1 MFFIDFGNKADI
13 EAADIRSI
21 DQELLNYPRF
31 ALRFALDGVLTLS
44 GDHAWTTDAN
54 ELIQEKIVN
63 KRSFVKTKSVDGE
76 TLVCDISIESGEDL
90 RQLLETKKLAVGRR
104 CLFQDLP
111 QEKIDMA
118 KENIDAFG
126 MYTESPHELYVWLGD
141 LMKHNSE
148 VEEITATLASLN
160 RGSIYEPCLRELCAG
175 FVEIPGVGGQWYR
188 VVVEEINPNSVLVQ
202 LIDYGNRAE
211 VKFTD
216 ITALPNEPP
225 VLKVASK
232 AYKVALDLCCF
243 DQEWSA
249 EAINFI
255 KGQTEFQ
262 KLVVEIVND
271 KEQPISVKISTAT
284 GDDIVELFIKSNFG
298 RRKSRGTFTKKFHQS
313 DLPNQQI
320 TANDLSIIVRH
331 VRDPWLINGQLN
343 EPDKIRHI
351 KEIIAKS
358 TSSKTVYP
366 VEVEEICAGFSIKYG
381 EWHRVLI
388 ESISENSANVELI
401 DFGDTEQIALTKLA
415 PLPEELSNI
424 PIQSVSCYIDDIAP
438 PNSDR
443 WSPQI
448 KKELEE
454 LLLNNSSN
462 IHISSIDENQAMHC
476 SMTVKKESVSNIL
489 VSRDLAK
496 WKNNGCQTA
505 VEISSTRPTSKDL
518 LTIKLPD
525 EKTAVALVEFKSP
538 AEFYLQLFD
547 NIMKS
552 NELSNSLLEKYKE
565 DFASYI
571 PVVDEICA
579 GYFPSFEQFYRVR
592 VLSIHE
598 KTATV
603 LAVDFGSLEDI
614 PTDDIKPLS
623 AEFLTLPQQAIR
635 VGLYNKDAIEW
646 SNDAMKHFI
655 LNCMDTKMYC
665 VVKERESAAGVLVQL
680 IHAEHGDVIEYLC
693 KNGFARQTNETR
705 EPPKSRPES
714 VPAPA
719 APTETLLNNFPSRN
733 LDKFTKMPILEV
745 PDFCEVMVTHVENMS
760 LFYVLDIKN
769 GEEFNDLVVFMN
781 NYCNEHPKHSYCPHV
796 DELCCAFSC
805 EAWNRAY
812 VQEVKSSKARVYFI
826 DFGNTEELE
835 FDKLRPFS
843 DELLSLPS
851 VAIPASFLEHE
862 VSTNPTALDEFK
874 SICKEQLLTMNV
886 LSRDENTLKV
896 SLSYSGT
903 DILEMLKLKFEEPCH
918 EEVQKTVAVE
928 RITEEVATKANS
940 AGETTKAEEEVI
952 PNVAAE
958 TVETISPSAAETA
971 VLEGDIIKTPVAN
984 NSEIELPAAE
994 AETKLKTAV
1003 DEISTDSTEN
1013 NSYTSTENDVLSRLP
1028 NSCHPYES
1036 VTLKLPRCTFPNAV
1050 ERMFVTK
1057 IYTPYLIFGY
1067 LEKRREEIDKLS
1079 LDLEEYSKQSQ
1090 ADEQIPRKAGT
1101 LCVVQDDDAKFRRG
1115 VLKTVTRTNSV
1126 VFMFDIGIEKSVPHT
1141 ELKVLDKKFKNVM
1154 NVQGIPMKLL
1164 QVRPSN
1170 DQNEW
1175 SEEAIKALKD
1185 IIEGQVVRVLP
1196 KFTESFIVNVKMK
1209 IDNNN
1214 DPVEKL
1220 FEDTGHAE
1228 VFQPVIT
1235 EQMPSSSNAK
1245 KGVPME
1251 KIRELIQLQK
1261 PPVNVKNFEIKVT
1274 CSVSPSLFYGQLY
1287 DKHNFE
1293 KCFKLSDELKELIE
1307 EGGISQEE
1315 KATINIDKLC
1325 IVKFSDNNYY
1335 RGYVI
1340 EKAGLR
1346 VFYVFLIDYGIKE
1359 RVLTENLWPLP
1370 EAHVKYPAQSML
1382 FQLQFIT
1389 PPKRAKANVYSKEAC
1404 EVFESLVRAKRMNV
1418 ELIKTHGYVYRVVIR
1433 DHQTGV
1439 DIGERLI
1446 ELGHAEHLFPKSKL
1460 MKHPYKDRSYFSSVS
1475 PRALLEETP
1484 PQSLMSS
1491 YVPARARRGN
1501 TKQVRA
1507 ERCYDHEYGNYHHYQ
1522 NGYQNGY
1529 DENYNQYQ
1537 YKQQYPSQRMGRQEF
1552 YEGDYYRE
1560 EPNSNR
1566 GRYQGRAG
1574 NHGQHQQ
1581 ATNFKGRGATSQ
1593 PPQRG
1598 VRGRGKFFYN
1608 QNTDEKDRSSS
1619 HDSMNGDIT
1628 RYVNEQVNP
1637 YNLNGH
1643 DQGHCDHN
1651 GPSRGQSNYHSNY
1664 HESTEY
1670 SSAHHDS
1677 KFPSGGKFNHQPRQ
1691 RASGKFR
1698 GRGGTGRGRGSFSR
1712 DVSNI

>member
-188 VVVEEINPNSVLVQ
+188 VVVEEINPNSALVQ

-243 DQEWSA
+243 DQEWSE

-298 RRKSRGTFTKKFHQS
+298 RRKNRGTFTKKFHQS

-358 TSSKTVYP
+358 ISSKTVYP

-705 EPPKSRPES
+705 EQPKSRPES

-835 FDKLRPFS
+835 FDKLRPFT

-862 VSTNPTALDEFK
+862 ISTNPAALDEFK

-928 RITEEVATKANS
+928 KITEEVATKANS

-984 NSEIELPAAE
+984 NGEIELPAAE

-1235 EQMPSSSNAK
+1235 EQVPSSSNAK

-1251 KIRELIQLQK
+1251 KIRELIQLQE

-1404 EVFESLVRAKRMNV
+1404 EVFESLVRARRMNV

-1439 DIGERLI
+1439 DIAERLI

-1460 MKHPYKDRSYFSSVS
+1460 MKHPYKDRSYFSGVS

-1507 ERCYDHEYGNYHHYQ
+1507 ERCYDHEYGNYHHQ

-1581 ATNFKGRGATSQ
+1581 ATNFKGRGATPQ

-1691 RASGKFR
+1691 RASGRFR

>member
-21 DQELLNYPRF
+21 EQELLNYPRF

-44 GDHAWTTDAN
+44 GDHAWTNDAN

-63 KRSFVKTKSVDGE
+63 KRSFVKTRSVDGE
-76 TLVCDISIESGEDL
+76 TLVCDISTESGEDL
-90 RQLLETKKLAVGRR
+90 RQLLETKRLAVGRR

-111 QEKIDMA
+111 QEKIDMT

-126 MYTESPHELYVWLGD
+126 MYTENPHELYVWLGD

-148 VEEITATLASLN
+148 VEEITTTLASLR
-160 RGSIYEPCLRELCAG
+160 RGNIYEPCLRELCAG
-175 FVEIPGVGGQWYR
+175 FVEVPGVDGQWYR
-188 VVVEEINPNSVLVQ
+188 VVVEEIKPNSVLVQ

-211 VKFTD
+211 VKYTD
-216 ITALPNEPP
+216 VTAMPNEPP

-232 AYKVALDLCCF
+232 AYKVTLDDLCCF
-243 DQEWSA
+243 DQEWSK

-255 KGQTEFQ
+255 KSQTEFK
-262 KLVVEIVND
+262 KLVVSIVSD

-298 RRKSRGTFTKKFHQS
+298 RRKSRSTFTKKFHQS

-320 TANDLSIIVRH
+320 IANDLSIIVRH

-343 EPDKIRHI
+343 EPNKIQHI

-358 TSSKTVYP
+358 TPSKTVYH

-401 DFGDTEQIALTKLA
+401 DYGDTEQIALTKLA

-424 PIQSVSCYIDDIAP
+424 PVQSVSCYIDDITP
-438 PNSDR
+438 PNSNK
-443 WSPQI
+443 WPPQI
-448 KKELEE
+448 KKELEG

-462 IHISSIDENQAMHC
+462 IHIISIDENQAIHC
-476 SMTVKKESVSNIL
+476 SMTVEKESVSDIL
-489 VSRDLAK
+489 VSRDLAM

-505 VEISSTRPTSKDL
+505 VEISSMRPMAKDL

-538 AEFYLQLFD
+538 AEFYVQLYE
-547 NIMKS
+547 NVMKS

-571 PVVDEICA
+571 PVVDEICS

-614 PTDDIKPLS
+614 PIDDIKPLS
-623 AEFLTLPQQAIR
+623 AEFLTIPQQAIR
-635 VGLYNKDAIEW
+635 VALYNKDAIEW

-655 LNCMDTKMYC
+655 LNCMDTKIYC
-665 VVKERESAAGVLVQL
+665 VVKERESAGGVLVQL
-680 IHAEHGDVIEYLC
+680 IHEEHGDVIEYLC
-693 KNGFARQTNETR
+693 KNGFGSQTNETR
-705 EPPKSRPES
+705 QLLKSRADTVPTPA
-714 VPAPA
+714 VPA
-719 APTETLLNNFPSRN
+719 ETQSNNVPSRN
-733 LDKFTKMPILEV
+733 LDKFTKMPILEI
-745 PDFCEVMVTHVENMS
+745 PDSCEVMVTHVENMS

-769 GEEFNDLVVFMN
+769 GEAFNDLVVFMN

-812 VQEVKSSKARVYFI
+812 VQEIKSSKARVYFI

-843 DELLSLPS
+843 EELLSLPS

-862 VSTNPTALDEFK
+862 VSTNPAALDEFK

-896 SLSYSGT
+896 SLSYSGI
-903 DILEMLKLKFEEPCH
+903 DILEILKLKFEEPCH
-918 EEVQKTVAVE
+918 KEVQKIAVVE
-928 RITEEVATKANS
+928 KITEEVPKINS
-940 AGETTKAEEEVI
+940 AEETTKVEEELR
-952 PNVAAE
+952 PSVAVE
-958 TVETISPSAAETA
+958 TVKKIPPPAVETS
-971 VLEGDIIKTPVAN
+971 VLEDDTIIKTHVAN
-984 NSEIELPAAE
+984 NGEIELPAAE
-994 AETKLKTAV
+994 AETKLKTVV
-1003 DEISTDSTEN
+1003 DKISANSNRND
-1013 NSYTSTENDVLSRLP
+1013 SYTSAGNDVLSCLP

-1036 VTLKLPRCTFPNAV
+1036 VTLKIPRCTFPNAV
-1050 ERMFVTK
+1050 ERIFVTK

-1067 LEKRREEIDKLS
+1067 PEKRRGEIDRLS
-1079 LDLEEYSKQSQ
+1079 LDLEEYFKQSK
-1090 ADEQIPRKAGT
+1090 ADEQIPLKAGT

-1115 VLKTVTRTNSV
+1115 VLKTVTGTNSV

-1141 ELKVLDKKFKNVM
+1141 KLKILNKKFKNVL
-1154 NVQGIPMKLL
+1154 NIQGIPMKLL
-1164 QVRPSN
+1164 QIRPSN
-1170 DQNEW
+1170 DQGEW

-1196 KFTESFIVNVKMK
+1196 KFTESFIINVKMK

-1214 DPVEKL
+1214 NPVEKL

-1235 EQMPSSSNAK
+1235 EQVPLSSNAK
-1245 KGVPME
+1245 RGVPME
-1251 KIRELIQLQK
+1251 KIRELIQLQE

-1307 EGGISQEE
+1307 GGSSQEE
-1315 KATINIDKLC
+1315 KAPINIDKLC

-1340 EKAGLR
+1340 DKAGPGT
-1346 VFYVFLIDYGIKE
+1346 FHVFLIDYGIKE

-1370 EAHVKYPAQSML
+1370 ETHVKYPAQSML
-1382 FQLQFIT
+1382 FQLQFIA
-1389 PPKRAKANVYSKEAC
+1389 PPKAAKANFYSKEAC
-1404 EVFESLVRAKRMNV
+1404 EVFESLVRAKRMDV
-1418 ELIKTHGYVYRVVIR
+1418 ELIKTHGYVYRVVVR
-1433 DHQTGV
+1433 DHQSGV

-1446 ELGHAEHLFPKSKL
+1446 ELGHAEHLFSKSKL
-1460 MKHPYKDRSYFSSVS
+1460 MKHPYKDRSYFSGVS

-1484 PQSLMSS
+1484 PESLMSS

-1501 TKQVRA
+1501 TKQVSA
-1507 ERCYDHEYGNYHHYQ
+1507 ERYHDYEHGDYPYYQ
-1522 NGYQNGY
+1522 TGYQNSY
-1529 DENYNQYQ
+1529 YENYNQNQ
-1537 YKQQYPSQRMGRQEF
+1537 YKQPYPSHRLGRREF
-1552 YEGDYYRE
+1552 YQGDYYRE
-1560 EPNSNR
+1560 EPIPNP
-1566 GRYQGRAG
+1566 GRYQGRRG

-1581 ATNFKGRGATSQ
+1581 STNFKGRGATSQ
-1593 PPQRG
+1593 LPQRG

-1608 QNTDEKDRSSS
+1608 QNTDEKERSSSS
-1619 HDSMNGDIT
+1619 HDIINGDVA
-1628 RYVNEQVNP
+1628 RYLNGQMNP
-1637 YNLNGH
+1637 YSLNGN

-1670 SSAHHDS
+1670 SSAHHES
-1677 KFPSGGKFNHQPRQ
+1677 KFSRGGKFNHQSRQ
-1691 RASGKFR
+1691 RGSGKFR
-1698 GRGGTGRGRGSFSR
+1698 GRGGTGRGRGSFNH
-1712 DVSNI
+1712 DA

>member
-188 VVVEEINPNSVLVQ
+188 VVVEEINPNSALVQ

-243 DQEWSA
+243 DQEWSE

-358 TSSKTVYP
+358 ISSKTVYP

-525 EKTAVALVEFKSP
+525 EKTAVALVEFKSS

-835 FDKLRPFS
+835 FDKLRPFT

-862 VSTNPTALDEFK
+862 ISTNPAALDEFK

-928 RITEEVATKANS
+928 KITEEVATKANS

-984 NSEIELPAAE
+984 NGEIELPAAE

-1235 EQMPSSSNAK
+1235 EQVPSSSNAK

-1251 KIRELIQLQK
+1251 KIRELIQLQE

-1404 EVFESLVRAKRMNV
+1404 EVFESLVRARRMNV

-1439 DIGERLI
+1439 DIAERLI

-1460 MKHPYKDRSYFSSVS
+1460 MKHPYKDRSYFSGVS

-1491 YVPARARRGN
+1491 YVPSRARRGN

-1507 ERCYDHEYGNYHHYQ
+1507 ERCYDHEYGNYHHQ

-1581 ATNFKGRGATSQ
+1581 ATNFKGRGATPQ

-1691 RASGKFR
+1691 RASGRFR

>member
-31 ALRFALDGVLTLS
+31 ALRFALDGILTQS
-44 GDHAWTTDAN
+44 GNHTWTTDAN

-63 KRSFVKTKSVDGE
+63 KRSFVKTRLVDGE
-76 TLVCDISIESGEDL
+76 TLVCDITTESGEDL

-111 QEKIDMA
+111 QEKIDLA

-126 MYTESPHELYVWLGD
+126 MYTESPYELYVWLGD
-141 LMKHNSE
+141 LMKHNSD
-148 VEEITATLASLN
+148 VEEITATLAPLN
-160 RGSIYEPCLRELCAG
+160 RGSIYEPCLGELCAG
-175 FVEIPGVGGQWYR
+175 FVEIPGVEDQWYR
-188 VVVEEINPNSVLVQ
+188 VVVEEIKPNSALVQ

-232 AYKVALDLCCF
+232 AYKVTLDDLCCF
-243 DQEWSA
+243 GQEWSE

-255 KGQTEFQ
+255 KGQTELQ

-284 GDDIVELFIKSNFG
+284 GDDIVELFVKSNFG
-298 RRKSRGTFTKKFHQS
+298 RWKSRSTFTKKFNQS

-343 EPDKIRHI
+343 EPDEIRRI
-351 KEIIAKS
+351 KEVITKS

-401 DFGDTEQIALTKLA
+401 DYGDTDQIALTKLA
-415 PLPEELSNI
+415 PLPEELLNI
-424 PIQSVSCYIDDIAP
+424 PIQSVSCYMDDIAP

-443 WSPQI
+443 WSPEI
-448 KKELEE
+448 KKELEA

-462 IHISSIDENQAMHC
+462 IHINSIDGNQAIHG
-476 SMTVKKESVSNIL
+476 SMTIEKEPVSNIL

-505 VEISSTRPTSKDL
+505 VAISSTRPMIKDL

-547 NIMKS
+547 NNIKS

-565 DFASYI
+565 DFSSYI

-603 LAVDFGSLEDI
+603 LAVDFGSLEDLPI
-614 PTDDIKPLS
+614 DDIKPLS
-623 AEFLTLPQQAIR
+623 AEFLTIPQQAIR

-655 LNCMDTKMYC
+655 LNCMDTKIYS

-680 IHAEHGDVIEYLC
+680 IHAEYGDVIENLC
-693 KNGFARQTNETR
+693 KNGFAHQTNETR
-705 EPPKSRPES
+705 EPLISRPES
-714 VPAPA
+714 VPTPA
-719 APTETLLNNFPSRN
+719 APTETLLKNVPPRN
-733 LDKFTKMPILEV
+733 IDKFTKMPILEV
-745 PDFCEVMVTHVENMS
+745 PDFCEVMVTHVENMN

-805 EAWNRAY
+805 EVWNRAY

-851 VAIPASFLEHE
+851 VAFPASFLEHE
-862 VSTNPTALDEFK
+862 VSTNPAALDEFK

-903 DILEMLKLKFEEPCH
+903 DILEMLKLKFEGPCH
-918 EEVQKTVAVE
+918 EEVQKIAVVE
-928 RITEEVATKANS
+928 KITEEVSKTNS
-940 AGETTKAEEEVI
+940 AGETAVVDEEVI
-952 PNVAAE
+952 PSVAVK
-958 TVETISPSAAETA
+958 TVEKILPSAAEIA
-971 VLEGDIIKTPVAN
+971 VLESDTIIKTPITN
-984 NSEIELPAAE
+984 NGEIELPSAE
-994 AETKLKTAV
+994 AETKLKIV
-1003 DEISTDSTEN
+1003 NEISTDSNEN
-1013 NSYTSTENDVLSRLP
+1013 NSYTPTENDVLSRLP

-1050 ERMFVTK
+1050 ERMVVTK

-1067 LEKRREEIDKLS
+1067 PEKRREEIDKLS
-1079 LDLEEYSKQSQ
+1079 LDLEEYFKQSQ
-1090 ADEQIPRKAGT
+1090 ADEQIPLKAGT

-1126 VFMFDIGIEKSVPHT
+1126 VFMFDIGIEKSVQHAK
-1141 ELKVLDKKFKNVM
+1141 LKVLDKKFKNVM

-1170 DQNEW
+1170 DQDEW

-1209 IDNNN
+1209 IDDNN

-1235 EQMPSSSNAK
+1235 EQVPSSSNVK

-1251 KIRELIQLQK
+1251 KVRELIQLQE

-1293 KCFKLSDELKELIE
+1293 KCFKLSDELKELVE
-1307 EGGISQEE
+1307 EGRISQEE
-1315 KATINIDKLC
+1315 KALINIDKLC

-1340 EKAGLR
+1340 EKAGSRAFIL
-1346 VFYVFLIDYGIKE
+1346 FLIDYGIKE
-1359 RVLTENLWPLP
+1359 KVLTENLWPLP

-1389 PPKRAKANVYSKEAC
+1389 PPKRTKANTYSKEAC
-1404 EVFESLVRAKRMNV
+1404 EVFESLVRAKRMDV

-1446 ELGHAEHLFPKSKL
+1446 ELGHAEHLFPKSKW
-1460 MKHPYKDRSYFSSVS
+1460 MKHPYKDRSYFSGVS

-1491 YVPARARRGN
+1491 YAPVRARRGN
-1501 TKQVRA
+1501 TKQVNA
-1507 ERCYDHEYGNYHHYQ
+1507 ERFYDHEYGNYPHYQ

-1529 DENYNQYQ
+1529 YENYNQYQ
-1537 YKQQYPSQRMGRQEF
+1537 YKQTYPSQRMGRQEF
-1552 YEGDYYRE
+1552 FEGDYYRE
-1560 EPNSNR
+1560 EPISNR
-1566 GRYQGRAG
+1566 GRYQGRGG

-1619 HDSMNGDIT
+1619 RDIMNGDIT
-1628 RYVNEQVNP
+1628 RYVNNGQVNP
-1637 YNLNGH
+1637 YSLNGH

-1651 GPSRGQSNYHSNY
+1651 GPSRGESNYHSNY
-1664 HESTEY
+1664 ESAEY
-1670 SSAHHDS
+1670 SSAHRDS
-1677 KFPSGGKFNHQPRQ
+1677 KFPRGGKFNHQPRQ
-1691 RASGKFR
+1691 RGSGKFR
-1698 GRGGTGRGRGSFSR
+1698 GHGGTGRGRGSFNR
-1712 DVSNI
+1712 DV

>member
-188 VVVEEINPNSVLVQ
+188 VVVEEINPNSALVQ

-243 DQEWSA
+243 DQEWSE

-358 TSSKTVYP
+358 ISSKTVYP

-496 WKNNGCQTA
+496 WKNNGRQTA

-614 PTDDIKPLS
+614 TTDDIKPLS

-862 VSTNPTALDEFK
+862 ISTNPAALDEFK

-928 RITEEVATKANS
+928 KITEEVATKANS

-984 NSEIELPAAE
+984 NGEIELPATE

-1235 EQMPSSSNAK
+1235 EQVPSSSNAK

-1251 KIRELIQLQK
+1251 KIRELIQLQE

-1404 EVFESLVRAKRMNV
+1404 EVFESLVRARRMNV

-1439 DIGERLI
+1439 DIAERLI

-1460 MKHPYKDRSYFSSVS
+1460 MKHPYKDRSYFSGVS

-1507 ERCYDHEYGNYHHYQ
+1507 ERCYDHEYGNYHHQ

-1581 ATNFKGRGATSQ
+1581 ATNFKGRGATPQ

-1619 HDSMNGDIT
+1619 HDSMNRDIT

-1691 RASGKFR
+1691 RASGRFR